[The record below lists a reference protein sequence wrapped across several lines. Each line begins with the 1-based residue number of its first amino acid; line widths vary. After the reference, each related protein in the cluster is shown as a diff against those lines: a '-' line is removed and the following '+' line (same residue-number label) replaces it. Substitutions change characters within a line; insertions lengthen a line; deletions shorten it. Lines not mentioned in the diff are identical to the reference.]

1 MSTGGFGQAA
11 WSPCTYSSPGLG
23 GKGQDANT
31 TCKDGNGLC
40 GGGGGG
46 VLVDDVGPS
55 GGNETHGE
63 ELDEAGYDGVILL
76 DFV

>member
-1 MSTGGFGQAA
+1 MGGI
-11 WSPCTYSSPGLG
+11 
-23 GKGQDANT
+23 GQDVNT

-46 VLVDDVGPS
+46 VLVDGSGPS

-63 ELDEAGYDGVILL
+63 GYGGGGGGLDEAGYSGVILI
-76 DFV
+76 DFI